1 MHKQMYTFYAS
12 IVMTNDHTRGV
23 IQPKDNNDRWG
34 GNRNLVMKSKT
45 KANINILYSM
55 TFRAFG

>member
-23 IQPKDNNDRWG
+23 IQSTENKR
-34 GNRNLVMKSKT
+34 
-45 KANINILYSM
+45 NILFS
-55 TFRAFG
+55 